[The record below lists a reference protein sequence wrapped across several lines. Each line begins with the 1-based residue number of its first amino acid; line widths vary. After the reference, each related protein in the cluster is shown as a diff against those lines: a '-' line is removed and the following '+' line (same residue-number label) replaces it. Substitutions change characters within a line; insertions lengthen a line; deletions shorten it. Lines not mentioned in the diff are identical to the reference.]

1 MKVSKNQSNG
11 KISPRKENELRL
23 LSPFMLWKTNGMNN
37 GCKTFLSEEDMTKS
51 YNSKTNSFI
60 ASSLRERE
68 RERKKTERERESP
81 MTGSHN
87 GAYILCS

>member
-1 MKVSKNQSNG
+1 
-11 KISPRKENELRL
+11 
-23 LSPFMLWKTNGMNN
+23 MLWKTNGMNN

-68 RERKKTERERESP
+68 RERKKTERERER
-81 MTGSHN
+81 
-87 GAYILCS
+87 AQ